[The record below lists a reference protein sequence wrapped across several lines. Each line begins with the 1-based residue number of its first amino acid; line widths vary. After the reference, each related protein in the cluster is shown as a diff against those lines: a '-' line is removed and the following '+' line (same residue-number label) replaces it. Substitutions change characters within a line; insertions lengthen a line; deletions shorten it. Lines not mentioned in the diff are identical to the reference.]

1 MVLAAE
7 EPSKG
12 QMNPVGEPLRVW
24 LGKAALWH
32 GDREAPGQEA
42 GEIC

>member
-1 MVLAAE
+1 MGLAAE
-7 EPSKG
+7 DTSKG
-12 QMNPVGEPLRVW
+12 QLNPGGEPPRVW

-42 GEIC
+42 GDIC